1 MQNVKD
7 AAHAI
12 ADKVKEVTSGTSHET
27 NKEAAKTNIP
37 LTGRRID
44 RGIDIVTD
52 KAMMSLLEEKNNET
66 KKETDEERGVI
77 DHIGDTI
84 SNAYHYV
91 AEKVHE
97 AASVVSFETNKEK
110 AKDSDNTV
118 GERVGAGCSAVANK
132 TEEKVH
138 QAKAEGHKGAI

>member
-37 LTGRRID
+37 ST
-44 RGIDIVTD
+44 V
-52 KAMMSLLEEKNNET
+52 EEKNNET

>member
-12 ADKVKEVTSGTSHET
+12 AEKVKGVTSGASHEA
-27 NKEAAKTNIP
+27 NKEATKTNN
-37 LTGRRID
+37 LS
-44 RGIDIVTD
+44 IVED
-52 KAMMSLLEEKNNET
+52 KSNET
-66 KKETDEERGVI
+66 KKESAEERGVI
-77 DHIGDTI
+77 SHIGDTI

-97 AASVVSFETNKEK
+97 ATSVVSFETNKEK
-110 AKDSDNTV
+110 VKDSDNTV
-118 GERVGAGCSAVANK
+118 GERVEAACSAIGDK

-138 QAKAEGHKGAI
+138 QAKAEAHKEAI

>member
-12 ADKVKEVTSGTSHET
+12 AEKVKGVTSGASFEA
-27 NKEAAKTNIP
+27 NKEAATTNNYS
-37 LTGRRID
+37 TGNHTD
-44 RGIDIVTD
+44 RTVDIVTD
-52 KAMMSLLEEKNNET
+52 KNIMPFLEEKNNEA
-66 KKETDEERGVI
+66 KKEATEERGVI
-77 DHIGDTI
+77 GHIGDTL

-97 AASVVSFETNKEK
+97 ATSVVSFENNKEK
-110 AKDSDNTV
+110 VKDSDNTV
-118 GERVGAGCSAVANK
+118 GERVTAACSAVGDK

-138 QAKAEGHKGAI
+138 QAQAEAHKEAM